1 VEDDTREVWEAAA
14 RADDALQL
22 REEHWPLLRKRRV
35 LPEPYSRARMFEAMS
50 RAEPVLFTGFTV
62 PIARRNGESIAEA
75 AEFLIRTGFPEKNTA
90 RVQLGPSR
98 LKTRKRVPEIMAR
111 WSRRKALVGVIDLHF
126 RGTTLAPNLGIEVLS
141 DFNVLITGS
150 DAMAEQEMMTVVI
163 ASAGNV
169 TTAHTDDPDG
179 SNHCYT
185 GRKLWMTWESFEG
198 SAKGIQDSSRDECDG
213 PPHFDLDKFL
223 TLDSAS
229 WWTISA
235 GQTLFLPG
243 KMTHR
248 VVTLEHYL
256 GVGSFYVALPG
267 CLQTISRWHAHEPVW
282 VSRHREYAGV
292 LDEVTRALTARIRM
306 LRDATDADRDRWGV
320 AYVRDSVMRWER
332 EEQEEHRAK
341 LLANRDFA
349 ELLEVARDAR

>member
-1 VEDDTREVWEAAA
+1 VDDTREVWETAA
-14 RADDALQL
+14 RMDSALHL
-22 REEHWPLLRKRRV
+22 REEHWPLLRARRV

-75 AEFLIRTGFPEKNTA
+75 AEFLIGTGFPEKDTA

-98 LKTRKRVPEIMAR
+98 LKTRKRVPEIMGR
-111 WSRRKALVGVIDLHF
+111 WSRRKGLVGVIDLHF
-126 RGTTLAPNLGIEVLS
+126 RGTTLATNLGIEVLS

-150 DAMAEQEMMTVVI
+150 DNMAEQEMMTVVI

-179 SNHCYT
+179 SNHCFT

-198 SAKGIQDSSRDECDG
+198 SAQGIQDSSRDECDG
-213 PPHFDLDKFL
+213 DPHFDLDIFL
-223 TLDSAS
+223 KLKSAA
-229 WWTISA
+229 WWTISE

-256 GVGSFYVALPG
+256 GVGSFYVGLPG
-267 CLQTISRWHAHEPVW
+267 CLQTISRWHAHEPIW

-292 LDEVTRALTARIRM
+292 LDEVTRAVTARIRM
-306 LRDATDADRDRWGV
+306 LRDATDADRDRWGI
-320 AYVRDSVMRWER
+320 AYVRDSLMRWE
-332 EEQEEHRAK
+332 QEEAEDHRAK

-349 ELLEVARDAR
+349 ELIEVVRHAM